1 MTRPLSPLAIV
12 LGLGGLIPFV
22 VCGLGAMTLGSDG
35 ALRSLLAL
43 IAYGATILAFLGGVH
58 WGLALYGG
66 AEQTERV
73 SRARFGLG
81 VVPSLIG
88 WAGLLV
94 AFVGLPHVGAAV
106 LLAGFIGTII
116 VEARANQAGLMPAGY
131 MALRWALTAGAV
143 LCLGCVLI
151 ARVLGAQII
160 L

>member
-1 MTRPLSPLAIV
+1 MTRPLSPFAIL
-12 LGLGGLIPFV
+12 LGLSGLVPFV
-22 VCGLGAMTLGSDG
+22 ACGLGALTLGSDG

-43 IAYGATILAFLGGVH
+43 AAYSATILAFLGGVH

-81 VVPSLIG
+81 VVPSLVG

-94 AFVGLPHVGAAV
+94 AFIGLPDVGVAV
-106 LLAGFIGTII
+106 LLAGFVGTII
-116 VEARANQAGLMPAGY
+116 VEARANQAGLMPTGY
-131 MALRWALTAGAV
+131 MGLRWVLTAGAV

>member
-1 MTRPLSPLAIV
+1 MTRPLSPFAIV

-22 VCGLGAMTLGSDG
+22 AAGLGALTLGSDG

-58 WGLALYGG
+58 WGLALQGG

-81 VVPSLIG
+81 VVPSLVG
-88 WAGLLV
+88 WAGLLI
-94 AFVGLPHVGAAV
+94 AFIGLPHVGVAV
-106 LLAGFIGTII
+106 LLAGFVGTVI
-116 VEARANQAGLMPAGY
+116 VESRANQAGLMPAGH
-131 MALRWALTAGAV
+131 MGLRWVLTAGAV

-151 ARVLGAQII
+151 ARLLGAQII

>member
-1 MTRPLSPLAIV
+1 MTRPLPPFAIL
-12 LGLGGLIPFV
+12 LGLGGLIPFAAT
-22 VCGLGAMTLGSDG
+22 GLGAMTLGSDG

-58 WGLALYGG
+58 WGLALTGG
-66 AEQTERV
+66 AGQTERV

-81 VVPSLIG
+81 VLPSLVG

-94 AFVGLPHVGAAV
+94 AFIGLPHVGLAV
-106 LLAGFIGTII
+106 LLAGFVGTVI

-131 MALRWALTAGAV
+131 MGLRWVLTAGAV

-151 ARVLGAQII
+151 ARVLGAQIV